1 MWIPLL
7 ILLFVLASQAN
18 TRQQRRAQ
26 RRYRASHKPYRA
38 SAASKRAPESPPVDV
53 SLRADAFET
62 PAPQPFATVHAR
74 EEASMCDPSQGH
86 RETHAATPPI
96 VQAPASCDAAP
107 VHPLSHLL
115 EAQNLQSAI
124 LLAEILGPPGG
135 KSRAW
140 RRQHT

>member
-26 RRYRASHKPYRA
+26 RRYRASHKPYRP
-38 SAASKRAPESPPVDV
+38 AASKRAPASSPVDV

-62 PAPQPFATVHAR
+62 PTQQPFATVHAR

-86 RETHAATPPI
+86 REVHAAAPPI
-96 VQAPASCDAAP
+96 VQAPVSCDAAP

>member
-26 RRYRASHKPYRA
+26 RRYRASHKPYRP
-38 SAASKRAPESPPVDV
+38 AASKRAPASPPVDV

-86 RETHAATPPI
+86 RETHAAAPPI
-96 VQAPASCDAAP
+96 VQ
-107 VHPLSHLL
+107 
-115 EAQNLQSAI
+115 AQNLQSAI

-135 KSRAW
+135 ICKGLKFKSI
-140 RRQHT
+140 

>member
-18 TRQQRRAQ
+18 TRQQWRAQ
-26 RRYRASHKPYRA
+26 RRYRASHKPYRP
-38 SAASKRAPESPPVDV
+38 AASKRAPESPPVDV

-62 PAPQPFATVHAR
+62 PTQQPFETVHAR

-86 RETHAATPPI
+86 REVHAAAPPI
-96 VQAPASCDAAP
+96 VQAPVSCDAAP